1 MAGDARVRGKLG
13 DDGGSHWAWVKPSL
27 LMGAGSF
34 LEAVPTT
41 SAGDSENLTKCFLQH
56 DQGKQL
62 SGTGIIKTK
71 MHLFSFLHWG
81 GKTGRAHHGILVLHE

>member
-34 LEAVPTT
+34 LEAVLTT

-62 SGTGIIKTK
+62 SGTGIIKNK
-71 MHLFSFLHWG
+71 NAFIFISSLG

>member
-1 MAGDARVRGKLG
+1 MRVRGKLG
-13 DDGGSHWAWVKPSL
+13 DDGGSHWAWVRPSL
-27 LMGAGSF
+27 PMGAASF

-62 SGTGIIKTK
+62 FGTGIVKQKSIYF
-71 MHLFSFLHWG
+71 HFFSGENRSSSSQNSSF
-81 GKTGRAHHGILVLHE
+81 A